1 MAPLLTVPLTLSI
14 YISRRRSGC
23 CWRLRGDGG
32 VTSVQRTGSCGAA
45 VRRCRVSPRVVTVA
59 GLDTS
64 TSPHPARATRR
75 TRAAAVSYTLTR
87 FCTLLHPAAAR
98 HLQRDPRP
106 EDLQQRLGRAVK
118 RLQAAVSRSTGVK
131 LTGSWAAAAAARQP
145 EYLTVAG
152 GGMWRRAGEGGDLH
166 HGEVE

>member
-1 MAPLLTVPLTLSI
+1 MPSVAP
-14 YISRRRSGC
+14 G
-23 CWRLRGDGG
+23 GDGG
-32 VTSVQRTGSCGAA
+32 W
-45 VRRCRVSPRVVTVA
+45 
-59 GLDTS
+59 LDTS

-152 GGMWRRAGEGGDLH
+152 GGM
-166 HGEVE
+166 

>member
-87 FCTLLHPAAAR
+87 FCTPAA
-98 HLQRDPRP
+98 PCSCTP
-106 EDLQQRLGRAVK
+106 P
-118 RLQAAVSRSTGVK
+118 AAGP
-131 LTGSWAAAAAARQP
+131 A
-145 EYLTVAG
+145 AG
-152 GGMWRRAGEGGDLH
+152 GSAAEAGPRREEAAGRSEPQ
-166 HGEVE
+166 HGSEANR